1 MDIVQ
6 TPTQSAH
13 FTRWNPRVMCGVECQ
28 GGVWCGVLWY
38 VGDKGLNL
46 QRVPR
51 ATGVLA
57 NLYLFGNLSKPRTPG
72 NPSTPV

>member
-28 GGVWCGVLWY
+28 GGVWCGMLWY
-38 VGDKGLNL
+38 VGDKGLSAAA
-46 QRVPR
+46 RY
-51 ATGVLA
+51 TGDWRSCQFVLVWQ
-57 NLYLFGNLSKPRTPG
+57 S
-72 NPSTPV
+72 